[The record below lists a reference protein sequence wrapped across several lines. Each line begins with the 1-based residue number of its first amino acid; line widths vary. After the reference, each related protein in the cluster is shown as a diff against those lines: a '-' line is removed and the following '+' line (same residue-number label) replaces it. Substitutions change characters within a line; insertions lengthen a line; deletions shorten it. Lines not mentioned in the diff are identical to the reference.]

1 MKGGRL
7 MRSGERRYD
16 TGRAFRVFFTNRMDL
31 QGWNV
36 KSRIF
41 GISFS
46 SVVFLRKTESSP
58 RNGRSFLSVFS
69 FSYLFYFSY
78 IEREM

>member
-16 TGRAFRVFFTNRMDL
+16 TGRAFRVFFTNRMNL

-46 SVVFLRKTESSP
+46 IVFLGKTESSP

-78 IEREM
+78 IKREM

>member
-16 TGRAFRVFFTNRMDL
+16 TGRAFRVFFTNRMNL

-46 SVVFLRKTESSP
+46 IVFLGKTESSP
-58 RNGRSFLSVFS
+58 RNGRSFLSLFS

>member
-46 SVVFLRKTESSP
+46 IVFLGKTESSP

-78 IEREM
+78 IKREM

>member
-1 MKGGRL
+1 MKDGRL

-46 SVVFLRKTESSP
+46 IVFLGKTESSP

>member
-16 TGRAFRVFFTNRMDL
+16 TERAFRVFFTNRMDL

-46 SVVFLRKTESSP
+46 IVFLGKTESSP